1 MWVQYGIITE
11 GAADKVLRG
20 GDNKASMRIHKCT
33 YQVCQCFV
41 VPQLLEFLEIN
52 YRDLYIDIVT
62 LMNQKE
68 YIQALIVRCDTQ
80 DFREA
85 YAAFEEMKMEDKNFQ
100 FLRTYMKMV
109 EILLAYMRADRMDN
123 WALHVNA
130 FTRMLG
136 PFER

>member
-1 MWVQYGIITE
+1 
-11 GAADKVLRG
+11 
-20 GDNKASMRIHKCT
+20 MRIHKCT
-33 YQVCQCFV
+33 YQVCQRFV

-62 LMNQKE
+62 LRNQKE
-68 YIQALIVRCDTQ
+68 YIQALIVRCDMQ
-80 DFREA
+80 DFRDA